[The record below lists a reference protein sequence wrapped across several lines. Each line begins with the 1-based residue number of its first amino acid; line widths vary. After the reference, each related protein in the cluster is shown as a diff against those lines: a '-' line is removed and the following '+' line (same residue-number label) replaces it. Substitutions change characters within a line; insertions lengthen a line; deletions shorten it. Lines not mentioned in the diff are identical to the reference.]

1 MEVPQTLEL
10 VGYMGDLREGGR
22 GGGRGEGEGKIRWKE
37 WTRREE
43 GGNQEQLSENAFK
56 GSNGLPVLSVY
67 TYSEHLRGLIFCLRA
82 FLLLFFLFLLF
93 LLSLLLL
100 GLRTNRK
107 VATVTTES

>member
-1 MEVPQTLEL
+1 ME
-10 VGYMGDLREGGR
+10 GMDKKR
-22 GGGRGEGEGKIRWKE
+22 GGGNR
-37 WTRREE
+37 
-43 GGNQEQLSENAFK
+43 EQLSKNAFK

-67 TYSEHLRGLIFCLRA
+67 TYSEHLRSLIFCLRA